1 MAAKNSTILG
11 KIWLAGTN
19 DYQQRVPDPTQSS
32 VASTMKCLFSP
43 MNGNLYNQF
52 VDGFVNLIGQQ
63 RVNQSVWE
71 NPLTPF
77 KGASLQYGSTIQESA
92 PKWIKAH
99 AYEDAAEDLLKM
111 ERPEFAVWYHSMN
124 RQDKYPISI
133 VKPEL
138 QQAFRDEYGLNRVV
152 NSIMNVPIN
161 SDNYDEYLLMLQLI
175 AEYEKN
181 WGFFKHNLSAF
192 PSDEATGK
200 ELLTALR
207 TYAELLKFPT
217 TQYNASDLNVPVFAK
232 PSELVL
238 LISAQ
243 ASASIDVNTLSGIF
257 QLDKADIQY
266 RKIVV
271 PELPIPNA
279 VALLTTDAFFVCND
293 IVYETGS
300 FYDPNTLSTKYILH
314 HWEVVSVSPFVP
326 AILFTTDAATEIE
339 TVTQA
344 VTGLGL
350 ALESANIEAGGTDQ
364 ITLTLNGTLKPDD
377 YHGVVEIK
385 PDAATW
391 ELSATRTTGS
401 GDDAKTEAV
410 PLNTRTYIDK
420 FGVLHAQK
428 TGLKAGDVIH
438 VTATSTYINPS
449 GATQA
454 FTAEATVTVE

>member
-19 DYQQRVPDPTQSS
+19 DYQQRVPDPTQAS

-192 PSDEATGK
+192 PSDDATGK

-207 TYAELLKFPT
+207 TYAELLKFPS
-217 TQYNASDLNVPVFAK
+217 TQYNASDLSVPVFAK

-238 LISAQ
+238 LISAK

-271 PELPIPNA
+271 PELPVPNA

-350 ALESANIEAGGTDQ
+350 ALESANIEAGGTDK

-391 ELSATRTTGS
+391 ELSATRTTGL
-401 GDDAKTEAV
+401 GEDAKTEAV
-410 PLNTRTYIDK
+410 ALNTRTYVDK

>member
-1 MAAKNSTILG
+1 MAVKNSTILG

-19 DYQQRVPDPTQSS
+19 DYQQRVPDPTQAS

-92 PKWIKAH
+92 PNWIRAH

-124 RQDKYPISI
+124 RQDKYPISV

-217 TQYNASDLNVPVFAK
+217 TQYNASDLSVPVFAK

-350 ALESANIEAGGTDQ
+350 SLESDNIEPGGTDK
-364 ITLTLNGTLKPDD
+364 ITLTLNGTLTPDT

-401 GDDAKTEAV
+401 DEDAKTEAV
-410 PLNTRTYIDK
+410 ALNTRTYVDK

-428 TGLKAGDVIH
+428 TGLKTGDVIH

-449 GATQA
+449 GATQT
-454 FTAEATVTVE
+454 FTAQGTVTVE

>member
-1 MAAKNSTILG
+1 MAVKNSTILS

-19 DYQQRVPDPTQSS
+19 DYQQRVPDPTQSNVS
-32 VASTMKCLFSP
+32 STMKCLFSP

-52 VDGFVNLIGQQ
+52 IDGFVNLIGQQ

-92 PKWIKAH
+92 PRWIKAH
-99 AYEDAAEDLLKM
+99 AYEDAAEDLLRA
-111 ERPEFAVWYHSMN
+111 ERPDFAVWYHSMN

-133 VKPEL
+133 VKPEI

-152 NSIMNVPIN
+152 NSIMNTPIN
-161 SDNYDEYLLMLQLI
+161 SDNYDEYLLMLNLI
-175 AEYEKN
+175 AEYERS

-192 PSDEATGK
+192 PTDEATGK

-207 TYAELLKFPT
+207 SYAEKLKFPST
-217 TQYNASDLNVPVFAK
+217 LYNASDLTVPVFAK

-238 LISAQ
+238 LISAD
-243 ASASIDVNTLSGIF
+243 ASASIDVNTLSSVF

-314 HWEVVSVSPFVP
+314 HWEVVSASPFVP
-326 AILFTTDAATEIE
+326 AILFTTDAGTEIP
-339 TVTQA
+339 TVTQT

-350 ALESANIEAGGTDQ
+350 SLESANIEPGGTDQ
-364 ITLTLNGTLKPDD
+364 ITLTLNGTLNPES

-385 PDAATW
+385 PDSATW
-391 ELSATRTTGS
+391 EVSATRTTG
-401 GDDAKTEAV
+401 DEPNQKTESV
-410 PLNTRTYIDK
+410 PLNTRTYVDK

-428 TGLKAGDVIH
+428 TGIKAGDVIH
-438 VTATSTYINPS
+438 VTATSTYVNPS
-449 GATQA
+449 GTTQT
-454 FTAEATVTVE
+454 FTANAVVTVE